1 MPSHFRTVSFA
12 IGVFVFCFPFASA
25 EAQSVTGSHARQL
38 VTQNIDE
45 GKLVELH
52 GNTRPEA
59 KAEHDGGA
67 VDDDTV
73 LEHMLL
79 QLRRPTEK
87 EEDLQEFLRDLQT
100 VGSRN
105 YHRWISARE
114 FGERFGPSDRDLDK
128 LTDWLER
135 HHFQINVVYPSG
147 MVIDFT
153 GTAGQ
158 VRKAFHTEIHHF
170 HVQGQKHIANTSNP
184 QIPGALSSLVVGMC
198 RCTISRRT
206 PCIKCTRRAINSRFQ
221 IPWAAPIL
229 RWCRQ
234 TSPLF
239 TI

>member
-73 LEHMLL
+73 LDHMLL

-100 VGSRN
+100 VGPRN
-105 YHRWISARE
+105 YHRWLSARE
-114 FGERFGPSDRDLDK
+114 FGERFGRSDRDLAK
-128 LTDWLER
+128 VTDWLPR
-135 HHFQINVVYPSG
+135 ARLQIQGGYHRG
-147 MVIDFT
+147 LVI
-153 GTAGQ
+153 
-158 VRKAFHTEIHHF
+158 H
-170 HVQGQKHIANTSNP
+170 
-184 QIPGALSSLVVGMC
+184 
-198 RCTISRRT
+198 
-206 PCIKCTRRAINSRFQ
+206 
-221 IPWAAPIL
+221 
-229 RWCRQ
+229 
-234 TSPLF
+234 
-239 TI
+239 